1 METIIKKLMNEDMTR
16 TEALMFMRKITVNRL
31 SLLTTI
37 INRNAS
43 VYERLIDDLETI
55 DKMIAERSQYV
66 KLRNVP
72 NVDNNV
78 YRQTTREYPVGKPY
92 RFAQRFIETI
102 IWILERVVKILVD
115 IF

>member
-43 VYERLIDDLETI
+43 VYDRLIDDLETI
-55 DKMIAERSQYV
+55 DKMIAERS
-66 KLRNVP
+66 
-72 NVDNNV
+72 
-78 YRQTTREYPVGKPY
+78 
-92 RFAQRFIETI
+92 
-102 IWILERVVKILVD
+102 
-115 IF
+115 

>member
-55 DKMIAERSQYV
+55 DKMIAERS
-66 KLRNVP
+66 
-72 NVDNNV
+72 
-78 YRQTTREYPVGKPY
+78 
-92 RFAQRFIETI
+92 
-102 IWILERVVKILVD
+102 
-115 IF
+115 

>member
-1 METIIKKLMNEDMTR
+1 METIIKKLMNKDMTR

-55 DKMIAERSQYV
+55 DKMIAERS
-66 KLRNVP
+66 
-72 NVDNNV
+72 
-78 YRQTTREYPVGKPY
+78 
-92 RFAQRFIETI
+92 
-102 IWILERVVKILVD
+102 
-115 IF
+115 

>member
-16 TEALMFMRKITVNRL
+16 TEALMFIRKITVNRL

-55 DKMIAERSQYV
+55 DKMIAERS
-66 KLRNVP
+66 
-72 NVDNNV
+72 
-78 YRQTTREYPVGKPY
+78 
-92 RFAQRFIETI
+92 
-102 IWILERVVKILVD
+102 
-115 IF
+115 

>member
-31 SLLTTI
+31 SLLITI

-55 DKMIAERSQYV
+55 DEMIAERS
-66 KLRNVP
+66 
-72 NVDNNV
+72 
-78 YRQTTREYPVGKPY
+78 
-92 RFAQRFIETI
+92 
-102 IWILERVVKILVD
+102 
-115 IF
+115 

>member
-31 SLLTTI
+31 SLLITI

-55 DKMIAERSQYV
+55 DKMIAERS
-66 KLRNVP
+66 
-72 NVDNNV
+72 
-78 YRQTTREYPVGKPY
+78 
-92 RFAQRFIETI
+92 
-102 IWILERVVKILVD
+102 
-115 IF
+115 

>member
-31 SLLTTI
+31 SLLTNI
-37 INRNAS
+37 SNRNAS

-92 RFAQRFIETI
+92 K
-102 IWILERVVKILVD
+102 VCSKIY
-115 IF
+115 

>member
-43 VYERLIDDLETI
+43 VYERLINDLETI
-55 DKMIAERSQYV
+55 DKMIAERS
-66 KLRNVP
+66 
-72 NVDNNV
+72 
-78 YRQTTREYPVGKPY
+78 
-92 RFAQRFIETI
+92 
-102 IWILERVVKILVD
+102 
-115 IF
+115 

>member
-1 METIIKKLMNEDMTR
+1 MYKIWKSGYTNKWGGLNMETIIKKLMNEDMTR

-55 DKMIAERSQYV
+55 DKMIAERS
-66 KLRNVP
+66 
-72 NVDNNV
+72 
-78 YRQTTREYPVGKPY
+78 
-92 RFAQRFIETI
+92 
-102 IWILERVVKILVD
+102 
-115 IF
+115 